1 MSHDFKRFPE
11 LTNNQMQFYYWDSPH
26 RQITENF
33 EGKVVKITDGDTIH
47 IKWSEREKPIVVR
60 LANIAAPELDEE
72 GGIKSRNWLENQI
85 MNEEVRVQLIP
96 LRVGRWGRILGEI
109 IHMGININQAS
120 MDWGFSIPFEER
132 KVR

>member
-26 RQITENF
+26 RQITEDF

-60 LANIAAPELDEE
+60 LANIAAPELDEI
-72 GGIKSRNWLENQI
+72 GGLESRNWLEEQI
-85 MNEEVRVQLIP
+85 MNEEVRVNLIP
-96 LRVGRWGRILGEI
+96 ARVGKWGRILGEI
-109 IHMGININQAS
+109 IHMGININQES
-120 MDWGFSIPFEER
+120 MDWGFSMPFEVTR
-132 KVR
+132 

>member
-26 RQITENF
+26 RQITEDF

-60 LANIAAPELDEE
+60 LANIAAPELDEI
-72 GGIKSRNWLENQI
+72 GGLESRNWLEEQI
-85 MNEEVRVQLIP
+85 MNEEVRVNLTP
-96 LRVGRWGRILGEI
+96 SRVGKWGRILGEI
-109 IHMGININQAS
+109 IHMGININQES
-120 MDWGFSIPFEER
+120 MDWGFSMPFEVTR
-132 KVR
+132 